1 MHVRVD
7 HGWQTRRNV
16 CTLFVVE
23 GGAERTEARTAR
35 SHGAFFGVQSR
46 LGFRDGVL
54 HVGVALPTPVR
65 MTSVRTWF
73 LLFVS
78 CFVLAFVPGCQK
90 YDQLVDKDENCN
102 AKWGDYE
109 ADLQRRA
116 DLVPN
121 LVATVKASAKHEES
135 VLTQVTQARAE
146 ATSIKL
152 SADDLTDPAKVAA
165 FEKAQENLKGSL
177 SRLLVAN
184 EAYPDLKANA
194 AYAGLQ
200 VQLEG
205 TENRLLRSRQQ
216 YNEAVRDYNSEL
228 RRIGGSVVNKATGK
242 TFQPRVYF
250 EASAASKEAP
260 KVNFDDAPAAKDPAK

>member
-1 MHVRVD
+1 M
-7 HGWQTRRNV
+7 
-16 CTLFVVE
+16 L
-23 GGAERTEARTAR
+23 
-35 SHGAFFGVQSR
+35 
-46 LGFRDGVL
+46 VL
-54 HVGVALPTPVR
+54 L
-65 MTSVRTWF
+65 
-73 LLFVS
+73 
-78 CFVLAFVPGCQK
+78 PGCPK
-90 YDQLVDKDENCN
+90 YDQLIDKDENCN

-184 EAYPDLKANA
+184 EAYPDLKANG
-194 AYAGLQ
+194 AYRDLQ

-205 TENRLLRSRQQ
+205 TENRILRSRQQ

-242 TFQPRVYF
+242 SFAPRVYF
-250 EASAASKEAP
+250 EASASAKEAP
-260 KVNFDDAPAAKDPAK
+260 KVNFDDAPKGSAQ